1 MSEQKQFLTEDD
13 IKGKLA
19 YLDSLKGRE
28 PDRDALLKGIEDKYI
43 WLEVWSRETGHMW
56 EYYSFFK
63 RTPTK
68 EETDYADLEK
78 QEPLR
83 LGNMST
89 SIIRDL
95 FIGWRD
101 KNLYKN

>member
-1 MSEQKQFLTEDD
+1 MIEQKQFLTEDD
-13 IKGKLA
+13 IRGKLA

-43 WLEVWSRETGHMW
+43 WLEVWSVETGHMW
-56 EYYSFFK
+56 ESYSFFK

-95 FIGWRD
+95 FVGWRD
-101 KNLYKN
+101 KN